1 MDINKRNRTEL
12 KQFFEQGDQPTE
24 QQFGELIDAGMNQA
38 EDGIAKIQGNPLA
51 IQAEGESIGTQE
63 VLDLFTSFN
72 DDNPQWS
79 LNLNP
84 RVDIQE
90 PSSSQS
96 GLNIKDATGQS
107 RLFIRSGQGNVG
119 IGTLDPVSKVTIEG
133 KNNPSLLSVID
144 TSQERT
150 KILEVTKKE
159 GVTIKGALQ
168 VDGDFMANNISSNV
182 TLGSE
187 GASDTRIATQKAV
200 KTYIDTRLPKGL
212 ISMWSGKDI
221 PSGWAL
227 CNGKDNTPDLSGK
240 FIVGFDKDTND
251 YNEIGKTG
259 GLEEVRL
266 TEAELPPHT
275 HTDKGHVHS
284 ITDPGHNHIN
294 SSFNRLVRQTGNDT
308 HKGTDGR
315 NDPGKEFDLRNS
327 AEIKESKTGIKI
339 ISGKSNLEK
348 TGGDQPH
355 ENRPPYYVLAYIMK
369 L

>member
-24 QQFGELIDAGMNQA
+24 QQFGEFIDAGMNQA
-38 EDGIAKIQGNPLA
+38 DDGIAKVQGNPVA

-72 DDNPQWS
+72 DENPQWS

-119 IGTLDPVSKVTIEG
+119 IGTLDPVSKLTIEG

-144 TSQERT
+144 TSQVRT

-159 GVTIKGALQ
+159 GVAIKGGLQ
-168 VDGDFMANNISSNV
+168 VDGDLRAKNISDSAD
-182 TLGSE
+182 LGSE
-187 GASDTRIATQKAV
+187 GASSNKIATQKAI

-227 CNGKDNTPDLSGK
+227 CNGKDNTPDLSGR

-259 GLEEVRL
+259 GLEQVRL
-266 TEAELPPHT
+266 TSAQMP
-275 HTDKGHVHS
+275 S
-284 ITDPGHNHIN
+284 HNH
-294 SSFNRLVRQTGNDT
+294 TGNTSETGDHSHNIKHPASGNDSGNGLSSLTMDGET
-308 HKGTDGR
+308 HGHLNINTKSA
-315 NDPGKEFDLRNS
+315 GKHRHTFTTN
-327 AEIKESKTGIKI
+327 
-339 ISGKSNLEK
+339 K

>member
-24 QQFGELIDAGMNQA
+24 QQFGELIDAGINQA

-107 RLFIRSGQGNVG
+107 RLFIKSGQGNLGV
-119 IGTLDPVSKVTIEG
+119 GTLDPVSKVTIEG
-133 KNNPSLLSVID
+133 KNNASLLSVID
-144 TSQERT
+144 TSQART

-159 GVTIKGALQ
+159 GVAIKGGLQ
-168 VDGDFMANNISSNV
+168 VDGAITANNISDSV
-182 TLGSE
+182 DLGSE
-187 GASDTRIATQKAV
+187 GASDTKIATQKAI

-212 ISMWSGKDI
+212 ISMWSGKDV

-240 FIVGFDKDTND
+240 FIVGMEKNNPE
-251 YNEIGKTG
+251 YQIGEKG
-259 GLEEVRL
+259 GAKEVTL
-266 TEAELPPHT
+266 TEAQMPSHT
-275 HTDKGHVHS
+275 HLDNGHKHN
-284 ITDPGHNHIN
+284 ITDPGHNHN
-294 SSFNRLVRQTGNDT
+294 DGNFNGLVRFTARDT
-308 HKGTDGR
+308 TDTMDNNPGA
-315 NDPGKEFDLRNS
+315 GKEFALNNFGTIQS
-327 AEIKESKTGIKI
+327 NKTD
-339 ISGKSNLEK
+339 ISINTARANIQPTGKN
-348 TGGDQPH
+348 QPH
-355 ENRPPYYVLAYIMK
+355 ENRPPYFVLAYIMK